1 MLIIFKKKVMN
12 INRLFVSILIFS
24 LTCSVHISAQKIYN
38 VKTYGAIGNG
48 SVLETAKLQNAID
61 ACYNGGGGQV
71 YFPAGTYKTTCLNLK
86 SNVTIKLD
94 AGAKIQASL
103 TATDWSGGPV
113 LKATSLNNI
122 GVIGNGI
129 IDGGGAVYYVDG
141 SQVSGTKPQ
150 GIINFENSTNV
161 TISGIRMQNAV
172 AVTCKIAQCDN
183 VLVDSVI
190 VRNPEFAIARGT
202 DGIDINGG
210 RYVTVQNCDVETGDD
225 AICIK
230 PQGDAWTSPARA
242 THDITIKNCTVAST
256 TNGIKIGTGTT
267 DEAYNL
273 NFIDIIV
280 NKHSS
285 TPNTGGRNPITSGN
299 CQVALSLQSNDGG
312 NIHDVIAR
320 NFTINSCYMPFWL
333 EVQQRETGQSFG
345 HLDKVTLSDINCIRA
360 EGTANI
366 NVQSGA
372 RLNDVTLNNI
382 TIHNFETYSGTASPF
397 WLDGSYPYGNSISGK
412 GLNLMPSYGL
422 FARCVTGL
430 KLTGSNHFFDDG
442 KSGRPATI
450 YEDVTFGDT
459 ISSLSKIS
467 HSGFKLSQ
475 NFPNP
480 FSSSTTIK
488 YNLDKYCH
496 VKINIY
502 DLPGRLINTLVDK
515 YIASTENTVVWN
527 GNNYSGTAVPNGIY
541 FYTLETK
548 STVLSNRMLLMK

>member
-1 MLIIFKKKVMN
+1 MLAFNLKNVM
-12 INRLFVSILIFS
+12 ITNRLFVSILIFL
-24 LTCSVHISAQKIYN
+24 LTSSVQISAQTVYN

-48 SVLETAKLQNAID
+48 NVLETTKLQIAID

-94 AGAKIQASL
+94 AGAKLQASL
-103 TATDWSGGPV
+103 TATDWTGGPV

-122 GVIGNGI
+122 GVIGTGI
-129 IDGGGAVYYVDG
+129 IDGGGIVYYVDG

-161 TISGIRMQNAV
+161 PISGIRMQNAV
-172 AVTCKIAQCDN
+172 AVTCKIVQCDN
-183 VLVDSVI
+183 VLVDGVI
-190 VRNPEFAIARGT
+190 VRNPEFAIARGS

-210 RYVTVQNCDVETGDD
+210 RFVTVQNCDVETGDD

-230 PQGDAWTSPARA
+230 PQGDAWSKPARV

-256 TNGIKIGTGTT
+256 TNGVKIGTGTT

-285 TPNTGGRNPITSGN
+285 TPNTGGRNPIASGN

-312 NIHDVIAR
+312 NIHEVIAR
-320 NFTINSCYMPFWL
+320 NFTIKNCYMPFWL
-333 EVQQRETGQSFG
+333 EVQQRKAGQSFG
-345 HLDKVTLSDINCIRA
+345 HLDKITLSDINCSRA
-360 EGTANI
+360 EGAANI
-366 NVQSGA
+366 NVQNGA
-372 RLNDVTLNNI
+372 RLNDITLNNI
-382 TIHNFETYSGTASPF
+382 TIHNFETYSGTMSPF

-412 GLNLMPSYGL
+412 GLNLMPAYGL

-430 KLTGSNHFFDDG
+430 KLTGINQFFDDG
-442 KSGRPATI
+442 KSGRLATKF
-450 YEDVTFGDT
+450 EDVTFGDT
-459 ISSLSKIS
+459 ISLLSKVS
-467 HSGFKLSQ
+467 RSGFELGQ

-488 YNLDKYCH
+488 YNLTENCH

-502 DLPGRLINTLVDK
+502 DLPGRLVNTLVDK
-515 YIASTENTVVWN
+515 DIASTENTVVWN
-527 GNNYSGTAVPNGIY
+527 GDNYSGNAVPNGIY
-541 FYTLETK
+541 FYTMETK
-548 STVLSNRMLLMK
+548 SSVLSSRILLMK